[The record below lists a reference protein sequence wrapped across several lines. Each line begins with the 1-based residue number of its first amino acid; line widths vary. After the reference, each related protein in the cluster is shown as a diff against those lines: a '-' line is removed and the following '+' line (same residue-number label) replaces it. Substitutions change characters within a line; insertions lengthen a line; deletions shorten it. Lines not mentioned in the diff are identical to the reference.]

1 MDGPVLIDDGVA
13 GRCEGASQRRLLIQR
28 FAVLLEGDD
37 AQPVGACNGAGIRW
51 QGAGQQF
58 QRVVLP
64 LPLGPRSPIRSP
76 GPSRNSRSVTIGFPS
91 SDLPSLVATRSCLDF
106 RPDAVKS

>member
-51 QGAGQQF
+51 QRAGQQLQ
-58 QRVVLP
+58 QRGL
-64 LPLGPRSPIRSP
+64 S
-76 GPSRNSRSVTIGFPS
+76 
-91 SDLPSLVATRSCLDF
+91 A
-106 RPDAVKS
+106 AVGA